1 MMVIEIVAL
10 FFLCKKN
17 GLLALRKGL
26 KSGLWQRYTILA
38 WIVAE
43 SIGVLLAIGP
53 FGNKD
58 MFSLS
63 ANLMGLTSAFGGY
76 LFIKYILE
84 KKPDFYEDDINS
96 IGVDDLHP
104 PRN

>member
-1 MMVIEIVAL
+1 
-10 FFLCKKN
+10 
-17 GLLALRKGL
+17 LAIQKGL
-26 KSGLWQRYTILA
+26 KSGLWRWYTVLA

-43 SIGVLLAIGP
+43 SIGAILGMAA
-53 FGNKD
+53 FGLD
-58 MFSLS
+58 
-63 ANLMGLTSAFGGY
+63 NLIGLMLIGVASAFGGY